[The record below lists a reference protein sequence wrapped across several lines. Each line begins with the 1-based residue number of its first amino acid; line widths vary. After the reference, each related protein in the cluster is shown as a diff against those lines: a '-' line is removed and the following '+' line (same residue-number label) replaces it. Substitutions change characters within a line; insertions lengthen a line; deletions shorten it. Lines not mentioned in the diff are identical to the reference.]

1 MSNKK
6 TLWKKMYKI
15 KLIKNIFCFLKLFSN
30 ILSTKGTNII
40 YYFYRM
46 KHNLSWVNWILRACY
61 VCFANISHSKHFFLF
76 CYYITAYISKRQH
89 KFCDISLESHIKIIL
104 QIYVDLKHIP
114 TSPTS
119 DLGRREGLKKF
130 WRKDLRTSVEN
141 YSSFT
146 N

>member
-1 MSNKK
+1 
-6 TLWKKMYKI
+6 MYKI

-30 ILSTKGTNII
+30 ILSTKEPILSNTSTGWNII
-40 YYFYRM
+40 YPELTGFYGLVM
-46 KHNLSWVNWILRACY
+46 Y
-61 VCFANISHSKHFFLF
+61 VCFVNISRSKHFFLF

-130 WRKDLRTSVEN
+130 WRKDVWTSVAT